1 MPSPATT
8 VDSDEVAKFERMA
21 RDWWDPDGDFR
32 PLHRMNPCRLDYV
45 TRQIAG
51 EFGRDLSS
59 SRPFAGLEVLDIGS
73 GGGLMAEPL
82 ARLGAA
88 VTGADAAPTNIEVA
102 AAHARLTG
110 LKIDYRHTTAE
121 ALAETGATFDVVQAL
136 EIIEHVADPAAFL
149 AALRRLIR
157 PGGLLLLSTLNRTAK
172 ARALAIVGAEYIL
185 RWVPKGTHD
194 WAKFITPDELSGLMS
209 GAGFTPVDRQGMVY
223 NPLTGDWALSDRDLS
238 VNYIA
243 AARPAA

>member
-51 EFGRDLSS
+51 EFGRDL
-59 SRPFAGLEVLDIGS
+59 REANPFQGLDILDIGS

-82 ARLGAA
+82 ARLGAK
-88 VTGADAAPTNIEVA
+88 VTGADAAPTNTEVA
-102 AAHARLTG
+102 AAHARLMG
-110 LKIDYRHTTAE
+110 LDIDYRNTTAE
-121 ALAETGATFDVVQAL
+121 DLANTGATYDVVQAL
-136 EIIEHVADPAAFL
+136 EIIEHVADPATFL
-149 AALRRLIR
+149 SVLRTLIR
-157 PGGLLLLSTLNRTAK
+157 PDGLLLLSTLNRTAK
-172 ARALAIVGAEYIL
+172 AKALAVVGAEYIL

-194 WAKFITPDELSGLMS
+194 WSKFITPDELSHLL
-209 GAGFTPVDRQGMVY
+209 ATTGFHPVDRQGMVY
-223 NPLTGDWALSDRDLS
+223 SPLSGDWTLSDRDLS
-238 VNYIA
+238 INYIA
-243 AARPAA
+243 AARPAG